1 MCGTFHQVLVRPW
14 DIPLIFCASTGLS
27 VNLREL
33 YMRPKNLPSTFCCG
47 HRTFH
52 KLPSTFAHS
61 QDLLLTFRATVGPS
75 VTFSQLSVR
84 SRVYLPTFVN
94 FPCVCGT
101 FHQLSMQLRTF
112 RPLSLHP
119 HTLPSANIN
128 FPCIR
133 GTFRELTLWQWDLP
147 SNYRVAADIL
157 STFFA
162 SAQLSINLRH
172 LSVHPLDLQ

>member
-1 MCGTFHQVLVRPW
+1 MNFTCGEESSFNIL
-14 DIPLIFCASTGLS
+14 
-27 VNLREL
+27 
-33 YMRPKNLPSTFCCG
+33 CG
-47 HRTFH
+47 HRTFR

-61 QDLLLTFRATVGPS
+61 RDIPLTFCATVGPS

-112 RPLSLHP
+112 CQLSLHP
-119 HTLPSANIN
+119 HTLLSTSIN

-133 GTFRELTLWQWDLP
+133 GTFRELSLWQWDLP

-157 STFFA
+157 STFFE
-162 SAQLSINLRH
+162 SAQPSINFRH
-172 LSVHPLDLQ
+172 LSMHPLDLP